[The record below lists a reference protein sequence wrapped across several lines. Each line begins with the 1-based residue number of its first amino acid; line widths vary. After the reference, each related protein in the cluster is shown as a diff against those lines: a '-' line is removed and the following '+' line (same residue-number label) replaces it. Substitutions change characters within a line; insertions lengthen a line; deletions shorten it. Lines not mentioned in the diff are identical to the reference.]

1 MKSVFPSIQKVLQGI
16 HLGLGLPQ
24 APSAIK
30 ERFVNTNMT
39 QEGMSEYMMVLL
51 NEIFK
56 ELDADEESQKA
67 YIENLLRFSSGYTEL
82 FSKVWV
88 YNSTQ
93 KNVVWH
99 LLGYF
104 FAPSIAR
111 HMAFWNLNIFADLD
125 KGMPRERFW
134 YLPEFV
140 YPRKK
145 GEVYLPV
152 EQVIDWICDLISG
165 TVSDIAKAYD
175 NSCSEEKKTEDI
187 NNVSRKLNQW
197 RNGVLPNSKDIKE
210 IFNDDIELDFKG
222 AFLIDKNMS
231 LNEKFYKTRTFL
243 LSKNISSEEISLQ
256 IGMHIPDANDSIE
269 IKEDFVSYVVERYQ
283 IPSNKTI
290 RTRLLYARMIQNA
303 YISLLNY
310 LFPEVDKRNVNLES
324 NKLLQVFEIYKRI
337 YNLTMSAW
345 NACGEVSD
353 RNTEREENLYF
364 EQELLNGTFG
374 CFGIDAKTLYEI
386 ILPSNMHGNE
396 SLSKCAN
403 VLTYM
408 INKNNELDSL
418 SSLIILSPYDMK
430 YKLEYIDH
438 AIRIECEYDKF
449 STSLKRGEGFNIAL
463 TNINEFDLACKLYFD
478 SHRDD
483 FKMAA
488 LDRMSKMNRNK
499 LQDVFFYIS
508 YLDYL
513 LRFRKNSMKGIDR
526 KYRVDEILSKIK
538 FCDEYVRF
546 IPIFQWFEAKHQL
559 NMGYFD
565 ESIELYKKA
574 KEGFDNIHCGKIKGE
589 IIRELFS
596 IELHLHPTKIN
607 QNNYER
613 DYRDCLDYGLFTKY
627 DNIKDFNDFV
637 DHCKK
642 YFADNL
648 YRPYHKM

>member
-39 QEGMSEYMMVLL
+39 QEGMSEYMMALL

-56 ELDADEESQKA
+56 ELDADEETQKA

-231 LNEKFYKTRTFL
+231 LNERFYKARTFL

-283 IPSNKTI
+283 IPSNKKI
-290 RTRLLYARMIQNA
+290 RARLLYARMIQHA

-364 EQELLNGTFG
+364 EQELLNSPFG
-374 CFGIDAKTLYEI
+374 GFGIDAKTLYEI
-386 ILPSNMHGNE
+386 ILPLNKQENI
-396 SLSKCAN
+396 SKCAN
-403 VLTYM
+403 VLNYM
-408 INKNNELDSL
+408 LNKYNGLDNFPN
-418 SSLIILSPYDMK
+418 LILRCQSDIKDKVEYIEHSRKIESEYDEFSTAMK
-430 YKLEYIDH
+430 Y
-438 AIRIECEYDKF
+438 
-449 STSLKRGEGFNIAL
+449 GEGFSSAL
-463 TNINEFDLACKLYFD
+463 SKINEFDLVYKLYID

-483 FKMAA
+483 FKMAV
-488 LDRMSKMNRNK
+488 LDRMNKMNRNAI
-499 LQDVFFYIS
+499 QDIFFYIS

-513 LRFRKNSMKGIDR
+513 LNFKKNSMKGVDR
-526 KYRVDEILSKIK
+526 KDRVNEILSRIK

-546 IPIFQWFEAKHQL
+546 TPIFQWFEAKQQL
-559 NMGYFD
+559 NMRYFD

-613 DYRDCLDYGLFTKY
+613 DYRDCLDYGLFKKY

-637 DHCKK
+637 EHCKK

-648 YRPYHKM
+648 DRPYHKM

>member
-24 APSAIK
+24 TPSAIK

-39 QEGMSEYMMVLL
+39 QGGMSEYMLALL
-51 NEIFK
+51 NEIFT

-111 HMAFWNLNIFADLD
+111 HMAFWHLNICADLD

-165 TVSDIAKAYD
+165 TASDIAEAYD
-175 NSCSEEKKTEDI
+175 KSCSDEKKTEDI

-210 IFNDDIELDFKG
+210 IFNDGVKFDFKG
-222 AFLIDKNMS
+222 AFLIDENI
-231 LNEKFYKTRTFL
+231 LLDEKFHKARSFI
-243 LSKNISSEEISLQ
+243 LSKNISDEEIFLQ
-256 IGMHIPDANDSIE
+256 IGMHIPDENASIE
-269 IKEDFVSYVVERYQ
+269 IKEDFVSYVVERYKM
-283 IPSNKTI
+283 PSNKTI

-303 YISLLNY
+303 YISLLKY
-310 LFPEVDKRNVNLES
+310 LFPDVDKRNVNLEC

-337 YNLTMSAW
+337 YNLTISAW
-345 NACGEVSD
+345 NACGEISD
-353 RNTEREENLYF
+353 RNTEIEENLYF
-364 EQELLNGTFG
+364 EKELFASPFG
-374 CFGIDAKTLYEI
+374 AFGIDARTLYEV
-386 ILPSNMHGNE
+386 ILPSNMYRNE
-396 SLSKCAN
+396 SISKCVN
-403 VLTYM
+403 VLNYM
-408 INKNNELDSL
+408 INKDNELSN
-418 SSLIILSPYDMK
+418 LILLSPHDLSHK
-430 YKLEYIDH
+430 VEYINH
-438 AIRIECEYDKF
+438 SRSIECEYDEF
-449 STSLKRGEGFNIAL
+449 SIGMKSGEEFNSVLA
-463 TNINEFDLACKLYFD
+463 NINEFDLVYKLYFN

-488 LDRMSKMNRNK
+488 LDRMGKMNRDE

-513 LRFRKNSMKGIDR
+513 LRFKKNSMKGIDR

-546 IPIFQWFEAKHQL
+546 TPVFQWFEAKHQL

-596 IELHLHPTKIN
+596 IELYLHPTKIN

-627 DNIKDFNDFV
+627 DNLKDFNDFV

-648 YRPYHKM
+648 YRPYYKM